1 MNIKASI
8 ALTALVL
15 SAALSTPVFAQSG
28 TITFKG
34 RIVAPI
40 CSGTAVAGPAQANQQ
55 PAFSMDNSGC
65 EHSAGLVASTRMS
78 SDVAPTQSLIR
89 AQPNGTGQTAAAE
102 PVVTITYH

>member
-1 MNIKASI
+1 MNIKATI

-15 SAALSTPVFAQSG
+15 SAALTAPAFAQSG

-40 CSGTAVAGPAQANQQ
+40 CSGTPVAEQANPAAPS

-65 EHSAGLVASTRMS
+65 EHSAGLVASTRMTN
-78 SDVAPTQSLIR
+78 DVAPTQTLIR
-89 AQPNGTGQTAAAE
+89 AQPNGTEQAAE
-102 PVVTITYH
+102 PVLTITYH